1 LTSLNDE
8 QPERLL
14 LHLHT
19 GLPLLPAADDGS
31 RSAVLARFGAYEVG
45 LTEFPPDHMPILPLW
60 VELFGC
66 HSGRKLLDGRGFS
79 EIADA
84 VDAVPELRMPRTK
97 EAIAQQVEL
106 SAWAKL
112 FDTRDQIEGKAILD
126 ELA

>member
-84 VDAVPELRMPRTK
+84 VDAVRELIGEASAGTQKSWAHHATPE
-97 EAIAQQVEL
+97 
-106 SAWAKL
+106 
-112 FDTRDQIEGKAILD
+112 TR
-126 ELA
+126 LAGYPD